1 MALKTDKR
9 RGDWLL
15 GRWTAKR
22 LAQACLGDRRPL
34 AEYVVDNDPDG
45 APRLL
50 DFPQIDLSI
59 SHSHG
64 LAFCALSEGGK
75 LGADIE
81 RIEARSSGFV
91 GDYFTDDEIGYV
103 RAAAPDV
110 QDTLVTVIWSAKE
123 AALKALRLGLR
134 ADTRAVGCRPQPA
147 TATPAADWL
156 PIEIRI
162 DSDRL
167 GVDAA
172 RMMGWWRMHN
182 EFVLTLAALM
192 AARTF

>member
-22 LAQACLGDRRPL
+22 LAQACLGDSRPL
-34 AEYVVDNDPDG
+34 ADYVIGNDPDG

-50 DFPQIDLSI
+50 DLPQIDLSI

-64 LAFCALSEGGK
+64 LAFCALTEGGK

-81 RIEARSSGFV
+81 RIAARSSDFV
-91 GDYFTDDEIGYV
+91 EDYFTDDEIGYV
-103 RAAAPDV
+103 RAVPPDV
-110 QDTLVTVIWSAKE
+110 HDTLVTAIWSAKE

-134 ADTRAVGCRPQPA
+134 ADTRVVDCRPQQA
-147 TATPAADWL
+147 TAMSAADWL

-172 RMMGWWRMHN
+172 CMMGWWRTHN
-182 EFVLTLAALM
+182 EFVLTLAALI
-192 AARTF
+192 AAPTF